1 MRHSLGGAGWV
12 PRPGLYIRS
21 FGVRFPGAPAL
32 TFFIITQEGEKS
44 NEYLAVLLKFRH
56 KDGGRVPG
64 GGEILEV
71 LKNRGVVLM
80 EKGIPVRFSQRI

>member
-1 MRHSLGGAGWV
+1 
-12 PRPGLYIRS
+12 
-21 FGVRFPGAPAL
+21 
-32 TFFIITQEGEKS
+32 
-44 NEYLAVLLKFRH
+44 LKFRH